1 MQSIIIEHG
10 HTWQPLAYFGITH
23 TFFDLNSEI
32 LINTWCAIGVIFVF
46 ALIGR
51 YTLSRP
57 DTLACYVTTSVL
69 RSFIDMVQQSL
80 GRCPVRYFYFIAS
93 IFIYIFVC
101 NALILIPGLE
111 EPTKDLNTTFA
122 MACCTVFY
130 VHASGFR
137 THGIFGYLGEF
148 FKMPFTLFP
157 NGFRIL
163 DIPAALFKAILNIL
177 MAAFTGPFE
186 LLGKLTNL
194 LSLSLRLFGNI
205 FGGSIISGLFKQAVA
220 TSWVGQIVA
229 LVLGLNLIIAL
240 FFGLFEA
247 YIQAFVF
254 SILSTTY
261 LTMAVQGHDE
271 HPAPAG
277 GKSHA

>member
-1 MQSIIIEHG
+1 MQSIIAEHG
-10 HTWQPLAYFGITH
+10 HTWNPLAYFGITH
-23 TFFDLNSEI
+23 VFFDLDKEV
-32 LINTWCAIGVIFVF
+32 LFNTWCALGVVF
-46 ALIGR
+46 AVALVGR

-69 RSFIDMVQQSL
+69 RSFSDMVRQSL
-80 GRCPVRYFYFIAS
+80 GQCPVRYFYFIAS
-93 IFIYIFVC
+93 IFIYIFIC
-101 NALILIPGLE
+101 NALVLIPGLE

-122 MACCTVFY
+122 LGGCTFLY
-130 VHASGFR
+130 VHYSGFR
-137 THGIFGYLGEF
+137 VHGIFGYLSEF

-157 NGFRIL
+157 NGFQVRG
-163 DIPAALFKAILNIL
+163 IPAALFKGILNIL

-186 LLGKLTNL
+186 VLGKLTNL
-194 LSLSLRLFGNI
+194 VSLSLRLFGNI
-205 FGGSIISGLFKQAVA
+205 FGGAIIGGLFKQTIAN
-220 TSWVGQIVA
+220 SLIGQLVA
-229 LVLGLNLIIAL
+229 LFLGLNLIIAL

-261 LTMAVQGHDE
+261 LTMAVQSHEE

-277 GKSHA
+277 GTHG